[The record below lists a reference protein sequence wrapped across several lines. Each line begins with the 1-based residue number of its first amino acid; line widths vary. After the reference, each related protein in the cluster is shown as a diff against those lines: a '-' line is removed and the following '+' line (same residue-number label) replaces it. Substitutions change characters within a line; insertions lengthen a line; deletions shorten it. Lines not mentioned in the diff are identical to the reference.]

1 MAYGDTNYELVKS
14 GSVAYATTALAQ
26 ELLLTDNSLSST
38 YNLGEVFMIDVE
50 LTGANAFRIAPSGL
64 SNDFGITLN
73 VGSAVRTL
81 RPMSVRNIAQLVAY
95 NAATSANAS
104 ANYLFWR
111 RNP

>member
-1 MAYGDTNYELVKS
+1 MAYGDVNYELVKS
-14 GSVAYATTALAQ
+14 GSVMYETTALSQ

-38 YNLGEVFMIDVE
+38 YNLDEVFIVDVE
-50 LTGANAFRIAPSGL
+50 LTGTNAFRIAPSGL
-64 SNDFGITLN
+64 SNNIGITFAA
-73 VGSAVRTL
+73 GSRVKTL
-81 RPMSVRNIAQLVAY
+81 PPMSVRNIAQLAAY